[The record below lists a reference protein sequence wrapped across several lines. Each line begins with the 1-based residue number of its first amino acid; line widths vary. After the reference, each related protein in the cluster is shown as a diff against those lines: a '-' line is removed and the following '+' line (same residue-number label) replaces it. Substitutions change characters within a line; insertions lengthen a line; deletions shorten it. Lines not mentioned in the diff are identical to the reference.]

1 MRVPV
6 QTHSDFT
13 IIGLTRIS
21 ILANGTYRLLPV
33 LGALLIA
40 PLSPPAHAAT
50 NLLNVYVGAALGH
63 ASLRAKDFGL
73 IPAIPESL
81 GSFDRGNTA
90 YQFMAGVRGLYLLG
104 AEVDYFHLGSGGVSP
119 SFSGIG
125 TLGTAHLSQQG
136 EAAFGL
142 LYLPIPV
149 PMLDVYVKAGV
160 ARLTSDLSASGS
172 TCSSGSACLPLCSIN
187 VCPNGRF
194 SGRFSTTETTFAAGA
209 GVQWRFGNWAVRG
222 EYERFDALGEHP
234 DLLSVGVTW
243 TVL

>member
-1 MRVPV
+1 M
-6 QTHSDFT
+6 
-13 IIGLTRIS
+13 
-21 ILANGTYRLLPV
+21 ANGTSRFLPL

-50 NLLNVYVGAALGH
+50 DLLNVYIGAAVGH
-63 ASLRAKDFGL
+63 ASLRARDFGL
-73 IPAIPESL
+73 IPALPGAL
-81 GSFDRGNTA
+81 GNFDRGNTA

-119 SFSGIG
+119 PFSGIG
-125 TLGTAHLSQQG
+125 TLGGAHLSQQG
-136 EAAFGL
+136 EAVFGL

-172 TCSSGSACLPLCSIN
+172 ACSPGSACLPLCTISG
-187 VCPNGRF
+187 CPNGRF
-194 SGRFSTTETTFAAGA
+194 IGRFSTTETTFAAGA
-209 GVQWRFGNWAVRG
+209 GVQWSFGNWAVRG
-222 EYERFDALGEHP
+222 EYERFDALGQHP

-243 TVL
+243 TIL